1 MKNIKKISI
10 TAVFIIFTAFAFAQT
25 PPPPNN
31 NGGGSSSPGNTPVG
45 GGAPIGGG
53 IVILVSVAI
62 AYGYA
67 KYYLKEPDYTVEN
80 KF

>member
-10 TAVFIIFTAFAFAQT
+10 TAAFIIFTAFAFAQT

-31 NGGGSSSPGNTPVG
+31 GQGTPSGGNTPVG
-45 GGAPIGGG
+45 GGAPVGSG
-53 IVILVSVAI
+53 IVILLFTAG

-67 KYYLKEPDYTVEN
+67 KWKNQVPDN
-80 KF
+80 KIEE

>member
-31 NGGGSSSPGNTPVG
+31 NGGGSSSPGTTPVG
-45 GGAPIGGG
+45 GGAPIAGG
-53 IVILVSVAI
+53 IGIMLALGA
-62 AYGYA
+62 AYGGKKVYDFRKRKLA
-67 KYYLKEPDYTVEN
+67 E
-80 KF
+80 